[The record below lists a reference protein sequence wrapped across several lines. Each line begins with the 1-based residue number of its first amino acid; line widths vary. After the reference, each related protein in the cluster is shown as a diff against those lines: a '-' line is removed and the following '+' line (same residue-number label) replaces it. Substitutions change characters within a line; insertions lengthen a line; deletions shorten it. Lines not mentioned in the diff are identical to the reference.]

1 LFHSLMEGEARI
13 PAFLDDYAFLIRG
26 LIELCQTGFDM
37 FYLEAALELTEK
49 VMADFLDEKEGG
61 FYAVSSDTELP
72 ARLKEIHDGAIPSGN
87 SVMLMNLIR
96 LARMT
101 GRRDLEETAG
111 RLTAAFADQ
120 VRIQP
125 RVYAEFLCG
134 LDHAFGPAT
143 EVVVVGKSEDG
154 QTRAL
159 LGALKR
165 TYLPNT
171 VILFKP
177 VEKGS
182 APIEKIA
189 PFTKEMVEVNGQA
202 AAYVCSNGRC
212 LKPVTTAER
221 LLQIL
226 SKGRAD

>member
-1 LFHSLMEGEARI
+1 LFHVFMEGEARI

-26 LIELCQTGFDM
+26 LIELYRTGFDL
-37 FYLEAALELTEK
+37 FYLETAIELAEK
-49 VMADFLDEKEGG
+49 VMADFLDDKEGG
-61 FYAVSSDTELP
+61 FFAVSSDTELP
-72 ARLKEIHDGAIPSGN
+72 VRPKEIHDGAIPSGN

-101 GRRDLEETAG
+101 GRRDLEESAG
-111 RLTAAFADQ
+111 RLTSAFADD
-120 VRIQP
+120 VGDAP
-125 RVYAEFLCG
+125 RVHAEFLCG
-134 LDHAFGPAT
+134 LDHAFGTAA
-143 EVVVVGKSEDG
+143 EVVVVGKSEDVR
-154 QTRAL
+154 TKAL

-165 TYLPNT
+165 TYLPNM

-182 APIEKIA
+182 TPIEKIA
-189 PFTKEMVEVNGQA
+189 PFTKDMVEVNGRA

-212 LKPVTTAER
+212 LRPVTTAEK

-226 SKGRAD
+226 SKSRPD

>member
-1 LFHSLMEGEARI
+1 
-13 PAFLDDYAFLIRG
+13 
-26 LIELCQTGFDM
+26 M
-37 FYLEAALELTEK
+37 FYLEAALELTKK
-49 VMADFLDEKEGG
+49 VLADFPDEKEGG

-72 ARLKEIHDGAIPSGN
+72 VRPKEIHDGAIPSGN
-87 SVMLMNLIR
+87 SVMLMNLVR
-96 LARMT
+96 LARIT
-101 GRRDLEETAG
+101 GRRELEESAS

-134 LDHAFGPAT
+134 LDYAFGPAA
-143 EVVVVGKSEDG
+143 EVVLVGKSEDDR
-154 QTRAL
+154 TKAL

-165 TYLPNT
+165 TYLPNA

-177 VEKGS
+177 VEEGS
-182 APIEKIA
+182 TPIEKIA
-189 PFTKEMVEVNGQA
+189 PFTKDMMEINGRA

-212 LKPVTTAER
+212 LRPVTTAEK

-226 SKGRAD
+226 SKGRPD